1 MDVNPINPA
10 PIEDAMDKMSV
21 APGPDS
27 EPRAAVNS
35 ADAGTD
41 ESIAKRLERNPQ
53 SKEARLDRGLDESM
67 DASDPPASTQPVH
80 SHSGADLPESSGFDP
95 KKEQRLAAG
104 KSEEPGLVERVLN
117 KIGLG

>member
-1 MDVNPINPA
+1 MTNPIDPM
-10 PIEDAMDKMSV
+10 EHMSV
-21 APGPDS
+21 APGP
-27 EPRAAVNS
+27 EGTKPAPAMS

-41 ESIAKRLERNPQ
+41 ESITNRLYRNPE

-80 SHSGADLPESSGFDP
+80 SHNGADLPESSGFDP
-95 KKEQRLAAG
+95 KKEERLAAG
-104 KSEEPGLVERVLN
+104 KTEEPGLMERVLN

>member
-1 MDVNPINPA
+1 MDANPINPA
-10 PIEDAMDKMSV
+10 TIDEAMDSMSV

-27 EPRAAVNS
+27 KPVAHS

-41 ESIAKRLERNPQ
+41 ASITERLYRNPE

-80 SHSGADLPESSGFDP
+80 SHSSNDLPESSGFNP
-95 KKEQRLAAG
+95 KKEERLAAG

-117 KIGLG
+117 KIGLA